1 MRSRIYLKN
10 GRVLDPASGVDK
22 QLDVEITDGR
32 ITALGK
38 LEPTEGEVYDAEGC
52 CVVPGLIDYHTHL
65 FEGGSQFGFD
75 ADLVLPSGVTTAV
88 DAGTAGTAAYEVLHR
103 QLQNRR
109 VRTFTFLNLS
119 PMGQLGSGL
128 NENLDPALVRPE
140 EMRELVHRYPDEIR
154 AVKVR
159 ISRSIVGAL
168 GSAPLF
174 KAIETAQELG
184 LPVVVHSTDPCIPME
199 ELAQALRPGDVL
211 CHVFHGKGSTILDEN
226 GRVKRQLWEAQERGV
241 RMDAANGRN
250 NFAFAVARAALE
262 QGFKPDIISTDLTA
276 ATVQNGQMARNLPF
290 LMSKYLA
297 MGMTLTDAVER
308 TTIAPAKALGLQ
320 DGSGTLAVGARAD
333 VAVLEVK
340 QRPCRFMDAGGVTL
354 DGSQM
359 LANLL
364 TIQDG
369 RVVYNSNQLPCL

>member
-10 GRVLDPASGVDK
+10 GRVLDPSSGIDK
-22 QLDVEITDGR
+22 LLDVEITDGR

-38 LEPTEGEVYDAEGC
+38 LEPTEGEVFDAGGC

-75 ADLVLPSGVTTAV
+75 ADLMLPSGVTTAV
-88 DAGTAGTAAYEVLHR
+88 DAGTTGTAAYEAFHC
-103 QLQNRR
+103 QLQNHK

-119 PMGQLGSGL
+119 PMGQMGSGL
-128 NENLDPALVRPE
+128 NENLDPALVRLDD
-140 EMRELVHRYPDEIR
+140 MRELVRRYPGEIR

-168 GSAPLF
+168 GSAPLY
-174 KAIETAQELG
+174 KAIETAQELD
-184 LPVVVHSTDPCIPME
+184 LPVVVHSTDACIPME
-199 ELAQALRPGDVL
+199 ELAKALRPGDVL

-226 GRVKRQLWEAQERGV
+226 GKVKPELWQAQERGV

-250 NFAFAVARAALE
+250 NFAFAVAKAALK

-276 ATVQNGQMARNLPF
+276 ATVQSGRMARNLPF

-297 MGMTLTDAVER
+297 MGMTLNDVLER
-308 TTIAPAKALGLQ
+308 TTITPAKALGLA
-320 DGSGTLAVGARAD
+320 DGSGTLTLGARAD
-333 VAVLEVK
+333 LAVLTV
-340 QRPCRFMDAGGVTL
+340 QRRPCRFMDAGGVML
-354 DGSQM
+354 DGNQM

-364 TIQDG
+364 TVQNG
-369 RVVYNSNQLPCL
+369 KVVYNSNLLPCL